1 MLFVSCLF
9 QVSFMSGLL
18 LGSDQTTRG
27 WFATF
32 LKNSH
37 KRGKGDSNATLA
49 KFRQELLN
57 RLKVAAAGVDASA
70 LLRLYCA
77 LRGIA
82 GIKFQEDEVSGLLR
96 LVTQKPPPT
105 PVGVRF
111 VSLSLC
117 MILACPSLM
126 GKFNFFKYVVE
137 FNTNICIAP
146 YVLIFSKSSAASE
159 HEKKAIEWVQW
170 LVKEEAY
177 FER

>member
-1 MLFVSCLF
+1 M
-9 QVSFMSGLL
+9 SFISGLL

-32 LKNSH
+32 LRNSH
-37 KRGKGDSNATLA
+37 KRGKGDGHVALTKL
-49 KFRQELLN
+49 RQELLI
-57 RLKVAAAGVDASA
+57 RLKAATAGVDASA

-82 GIKFQEDEVSGLLR
+82 SIKFQDDEVAWLLR

-105 PVGVRF
+105 PAGVRF

-126 GKFNFFKYVVE
+126 GKIYLFY
-137 FNTNICIAP
+137 NIDKWHNPSGI
-146 YVLIFSKSSAASE
+146 
-159 HEKKAIEWVQW
+159 
-170 LVKEEAY
+170 
-177 FER
+177 

>member
-1 MLFVSCLF
+1 ML
-9 QVSFMSGLL
+9 
-18 LGSDQTTRG
+18 
-27 WFATF
+27 
-32 LKNSH
+32 
-37 KRGKGDSNATLA
+37 
-49 KFRQELLN
+49 RQELLK
-57 RLKVAAAGVDASA
+57 RLKEATAGVNASA

-82 GIKFQEDEVSGLLR
+82 GIKFQDDEVAGLLR

-105 PVGVRF
+105 PAGVRF

-117 MILACPSLM
+117 MILACTSLM
-126 GKFNFFKYVVE
+126 GSYFKSILILLE
-137 FNTNICIAP
+137 FCFSFSK
-146 YVLIFSKSSAASE
+146 VLIFYVISAAPD